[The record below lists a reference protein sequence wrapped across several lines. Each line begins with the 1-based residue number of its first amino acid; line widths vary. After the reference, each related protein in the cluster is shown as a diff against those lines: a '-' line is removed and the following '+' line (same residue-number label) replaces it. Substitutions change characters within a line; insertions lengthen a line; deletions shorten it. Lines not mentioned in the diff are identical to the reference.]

1 MKRVF
6 DFTYHLYIR
15 VVFPC
20 CGTMEN
26 IKHISGK
33 QFVNWSR
40 KNSIWRD
47 TIPALSSILFVNS
60 INQLFCLS
68 AVTISGS
75 LFFPTLM
82 EMFKM
87 NKGNLMISW

>member
-1 MKRVF
+1 MKRLF
-6 DFTYHLYIR
+6 DFYISSLYQG
-15 VVFPC
+15 VFPC

-26 IKHISGK
+26 IRHISGN

-68 AVTISGS
+68 AVTVSGS
-75 LFFPTLM
+75 RPPHTLM

-87 NKGNLMISW
+87 NKGNLTISW